1 MPKSLAADLAAAKSG
16 PVTQRSSV
24 VPELSGQN
32 IGLPGWSAI
41 MPAER
46 ELNELWVG
54 HQRIET
60 VEDMLNHYQVAA
72 LRQVVRLP
80 AHRYIIELDP
90 QDCDQVAADLIAT
103 DLDVPL
109 LGSDERRTG
118 RRAGRFSQRRHF
130 DRALDALDYGHA
142 VFEHTGYYDQA
153 GYWRLTDLPPVPQW
167 TISDQNSWEI
177 DRHGRLVRVVQ
188 LGANPPVKLKTDR
201 LVVFTWQGRPGDPR
215 GRSMLRPLTVA
226 WNISSRLVRVMG
238 MSGERTG
245 MGIPVGKVSTSH
257 VAGAKEK
264 MESLLAGLAAG
275 HDTNLV
281 LESDEDITKSV
292 MLMGVT
298 GSTPDIVGMLR
309 YLDEVMA
316 RAMLAMLLQL
326 GQTETGSRALGGTF
340 DDILAMFHD
349 TVVDWYCDNL
359 TEQLVE
365 PWVDRNRGEDAPAPR
380 LVWRRRDD
388 EPDDEPRQN
397 DSVIPSS
404 AEEITERQLPAPVA
418 ARARRPVALDAPVP
432 IHVGDSVREARDD
445 LSLGRAGTVAAQ
457 HASVPDGAWRYDVV
471 WEDGTR
477 SNDVREFELRRL
489 DQPASL
495 AADLCP
501 VCQGDLRHGPHTHA
515 GAVISAAQGEVR

>member
-1 MPKSLAADLAAAKSG
+1 VPKSLAADLAAAKATG
-16 PVTQRSSV
+16 PINQRSSV
-24 VPELSGQN
+24 VPELSGHGT
-32 IGLPGWSAI
+32 GLPGWAAI

-46 ELNELWVG
+46 ELNERWVG

-90 QDCDQVAADLIAT
+90 QDCDPVAADLLAT
-103 DLDVPL
+103 DLDVPMK
-109 LGSDERRTG
+109 GRDERRFG

-130 DRALDALDYGHA
+130 DRAMDALDYGHA
-142 VFEHTGYYDQA
+142 VFEHAGYMDAA
-153 GYWRLTDLPPVPQW
+153 GYWRLQDLPPVPQW
-167 TISDQNSWEI
+167 TIADANSWEI
-177 DRHGRLVRVVQ
+177 DRHGRLIRVVQ
-188 LGANPPVKLKTDR
+188 HGANPPVKLKTDR

-215 GRSMLRPLTVA
+215 GRSMLRPLTGA
-226 WNISSRLVRVMG
+226 WTLSDRLVRVMG

-245 MGIPVGKVSTSH
+245 MGIPVGKVGTSH

-264 MESLLAGLAAG
+264 MERLLAGLAAG

-281 LESDEDITKSV
+281 LETDEDITKSI

-326 GQTETGSRALGGTF
+326 NQGGKGGSQALGGTF
-340 DDILAMFHD
+340 DDLLGDFQDA
-349 TVVDWYCDNL
+349 VVDWYCDNM

-380 LVWRRRDD
+380 LVWRRREDGD
-388 EPDDEPRQN
+388 GETEDAPTVDADA
-397 DSVIPSS
+397 D
-404 AEEITERQLPAPVA
+404 EITGPQLPAPVA
-418 ARARRPVALDAPVP
+418 A
-432 IHVGDSVREARDD
+432 S
-445 LSLGRAGTVAAQ
+445 LSAA
-457 HASVPDGAWRYDVV
+457 S
-471 WEDGTR
+471 
-477 SNDVREFELRRL
+477 
-489 DQPASL
+489 
-495 AADLCP
+495 DLCP

-515 GAVISAAQGEVR
+515 GAVISAAQGD